1 MREFSW
7 KAINGMLYSN
17 PTIKTSRVFK
27 SLGTLLGVE
36 VVAALPE
43 NPMESSYCFC
53 KFNNKSITVDVV
65 SLSREQWDNP
75 DILNQCFNYCIGIG
89 ITVALERKLI
99 TKD

>member
-1 MREFSW
+1 M
-7 KAINGMLYSN
+7 
-17 PTIKTSRVFK
+17 TIFK

-43 NPMESSYCFC
+43 NPMESPYCFC
-53 KFNNKSITVDVV
+53 KFNNEPITVGII
-65 SLSREQWDNP
+65 SLGREQWDNP
-75 DILNQCFNYCIGIG
+75 DILNQYFNYCIGTG